1 MMRRLLIALGLLV
14 VLVGG
19 LAFLASQLVSPE
31 DVKRRV
37 AEQISAWTGR
47 EVSLE
52 GEAVITL
59 LPRLSVKLKDVEI
72 AGPPGDDT
80 PFVQMAFLKASV
92 RLLPLLIGEVE
103 IEDFTIVAPVISL
116 RRAADGAESWD
127 FDTSAAALQLAF
139 AGDVRLGSF
148 VIENGRI
155 VYSDELSGRREVFS
169 KVNLNLQWDSVR
181 KPIEVSGRFVR
192 HGEEMRITASAQ
204 QPYRFIRA
212 GETTLNLDVQAK
224 SLNAS
229 FSGTVRDPRD
239 PHLLG
244 RLALNLEDAP
254 TVLSWFSN
262 RYAEASPF
270 QTIRLDSD
278 ADIAGN
284 MATFSDATLNLNG
297 VSGKG
302 ALRLDFTGT
311 PSMSGTL
318 AFPSFDTTPVLHH
331 LFSVDDGEAPAILKT
346 RLTTGWLD
354 DFKADLR
361 VSAGEV
367 RVDAARLHQVGASLL
382 VQNGHALLTIGE
394 AELSGGRLSGNITL
408 DVDDGLPRLQTAL
421 RAHELKTAGLTS
433 MLGTAPIEGTADV
446 MVELT
451 GSGEDVGAMLQ
462 TATGRLTV
470 DAKNGRLPY
479 LDLEAAAKAPEGG
492 AQPLLKA
499 TASTP
504 FTQLKAGLT
513 FAEGQCELTD
523 GLVETSRYTASLAGE
538 IGLRDRRLD
547 LSGTLTPKTDQ
558 PAIPVDIIG
567 TLASPE
573 LTSSAP
579 ASN

>member
-14 VLVGG
+14 IIVGG

-103 IEDFTIVAPVISL
+103 IEDFTIVSPVISL

-148 VIENGRI
+148 VIQNGRI
-155 VYSDELSGRREVFS
+155 VYSDEQTGRREVFS

-254 TVLSWFSN
+254 NVLSWFSSH
-262 RYAEASPF
+262 YAEASPF

-311 PSMSGTL
+311 PSVSGTL

-331 LFSVDDGEAPAILKT
+331 LFRVDDGAAPEILKT

-367 RVDAARLHQVGASLL
+367 RVDAARLQRVGASLL

-394 AELSGGRLSGNITL
+394 AELYGGHLSGNITL
-408 DVDDGLPRLQTAL
+408 DVDEGLPRLQTAL

-433 MLGTAPIEGTADV
+433 MLGTAPIEGTADI
-446 MVELT
+446 MVELA

-462 TATGRLTV
+462 AATGRLTV

-479 LDLEAAAKAPEGG
+479 VDLDAAAKAPEGG
-492 AQPLLKA
+492 AQPLLNA

-504 FTQLKAGLT
+504 FTLLKAGLT
-513 FAEGQCELTD
+513 FADGQGELTD
-523 GLVETSRYTASLAGE
+523 GLVETSRYTAALTGE
-538 IGLRDRRLD
+538 IGLHDRRLD

-558 PAIPVDIIG
+558 PAMPIEIIG

-573 LTSSAP
+573 LTSRAP